1 MKLLFAS
8 QNKHKID
15 EVSKIVPKAF
25 QILGLGDFNFNE
37 DIPETK
43 LTIEGNA
50 LQKASYIKE
59 RFDLPCF
66 ADDTGLFIGALGG
79 EPGIYSARW
88 SKNDARYSTNIEKAL
103 GELKG
108 QKNRKAYFKTV
119 IAFVDENNESHF
131 FEGRI
136 DGRIIEKEKGN
147 AGFGYDPIF
156 IPEGKSETFAEM
168 SSEEKNKISHRG
180 LAMNRFINYLK
191 SITP

>member
-15 EVSKIVPKAF
+15 EVSKIVPAAF

-66 ADDTGLFIGALGG
+66 ADDTGLFIDALGG
-79 EPGIYSARW
+79 EPGVYSARW
-88 SKNDARYSTNIEKAL
+88 STSDARYSTNIEKAL

-136 DGRIIEKEKGN
+136 DGRIIEQEQGN